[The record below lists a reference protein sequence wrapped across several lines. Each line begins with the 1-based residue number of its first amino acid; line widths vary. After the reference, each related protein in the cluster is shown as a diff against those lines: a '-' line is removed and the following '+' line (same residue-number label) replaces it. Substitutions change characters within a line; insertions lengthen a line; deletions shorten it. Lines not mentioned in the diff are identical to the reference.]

1 MGRALSATSTSTSTR
16 ARAGGRAGV
25 RSRAGGR
32 GRFSVARAAG
42 GPGDGDGRDGEKPGM
57 DWDGAWKTFKKE
69 FVGDD
74 AKMPNDY
81 VEFKSSNKRC
91 ARAIARRR
99 RGIRARSSDR
109 REGTDAE
116 TASRRRAPDAEA
128 KRQIYDDEDRVLNV
142 ATSQKTT
149 TVGLIAVASLLFVFV
164 FVIGPPPSDGRCS
177 LPWC

>member
-1 MGRALSATSTSTSTR
+1 MHRALSATSTSTSTR
-16 ARAGGRAGV
+16 GRAGARARV
-25 RSRAGGR
+25 RRRAGGR

-42 GPGDGDGRDGEKPGM
+42 GPGDGDGGDGRDGEKPGM

-81 VEFKSSNKRC
+81 VEFKSSNKR
-91 ARAIARRR
+91 
-99 RGIRARSSDR
+99 
-109 REGTDAE
+109 
-116 TASRRRAPDAEA
+116 RAPDAEA

-149 TVGLIAVASLLFVFV
+149 AVGLIAVASLLFVFV

>member
-1 MGRALSATSTSTSTR
+1 MHRALSATSTSTSTR

-42 GPGDGDGRDGEKPGM
+42 GPGDGDGGDGRVGEKPGM

-74 AKMPNDY
+74 AKTPNDY

-91 ARAIARRR
+91 ARDREASTRYSRAIERST
-99 RGIRARSSDR
+99 RGD
-109 REGTDAE
+109 
-116 TASRRRAPDAEA
+116 
-128 KRQIYDDEDRVLNV
+128 
-142 ATSQKTT
+142 
-149 TVGLIAVASLLFVFV
+149 
-164 FVIGPPPSDGRCS
+164 
-177 LPWC
+177 